1 MILYIYIGLK
11 IEVYTGWLSNRFL
24 LVIIFRYLLVLIVCT
39 NLFACEKINE
49 TNVVE
54 YKALCSEYG
63 HAQNSAQF
71 SKCVKR
77 QNIIAKYENENWLML
92 TLGLK

>member
-1 MILYIYIGLK
+1 MI
-11 IEVYTGWLSNRFL
+11 N
-24 LVIIFRYLLVLIVCT
+24 FRYFSVILVGTSLLS
-39 NLFACEKINE
+39 ACEKINE
-49 TNVVE
+49 TNIAE

-63 HAQNSAQF
+63 HAQNSSQF

-77 QNIIAKYENENWLML
+77 QNIIAKYENENWLMR

>member
-1 MILYIYIGLK
+1 MHL
-11 IEVYTGWLSNRFL
+11 
-24 LVIIFRYLLVLIVCT
+24 FRYFSAILVVASVLT
-39 NLFACEKINE
+39 ACEKINE
-49 TNVVE
+49 TNIAE

-63 HAQNSAQF
+63 HAQNSSQF

-77 QNIIAKYENENWLML
+77 QNIIAKYENEYWLMR

>member
-1 MILYIYIGLK
+1 MI
-11 IEVYTGWLSNRFL
+11 N
-24 LVIIFRYLLVLIVCT
+24 FRYFSVILVATSFLS
-39 NLFACEKINE
+39 ACEKINE
-49 TNVVE
+49 TNIAE

-63 HAQNSAQF
+63 HAQNSPQF

-77 QNIIAKYENENWLML
+77 QNIIAEYENENWLMR

>member
-1 MILYIYIGLK
+1 MI
-11 IEVYTGWLSNRFL
+11 N
-24 LVIIFRYLLVLIVCT
+24 FRYFSVILVGASFLS
-39 NLFACEKINE
+39 ACEKINE
-49 TNVVE
+49 TNIAE

-63 HAQNSAQF
+63 HPQNTSQF

-77 QNIIAKYENENWLML
+77 QNIIAKYENENWLMR

>member
-1 MILYIYIGLK
+1 M
-11 IEVYTGWLSNRFL
+11 
-24 LVIIFRYLLVLIVCT
+24 IIFRYFSVILVSVSFLS
-39 NLFACEKINE
+39 ACEKINE
-49 TNVVE
+49 TNIAE

-63 HAQNSAQF
+63 HVQNSSQF

-92 TLGLK
+92 ILGLK

>member
-1 MILYIYIGLK
+1 MINFRCFSVILVGTSL
-11 IEVYTGWLSNRFL
+11 LS
-24 LVIIFRYLLVLIVCT
+24 
-39 NLFACEKINE
+39 ACEKINE
-49 TNVVE
+49 TNIAE

-63 HAQNSAQF
+63 HAQNSSQF

-77 QNIIAKYENENWLML
+77 QNIIAKYENEYWLML

>member
-1 MILYIYIGLK
+1 M
-11 IEVYTGWLSNRFL
+11 
-24 LVIIFRYLLVLIVCT
+24 IIFRYFSLILVSVSFLS
-39 NLFACEKINE
+39 ACEKINE
-49 TNVVE
+49 PNIAE

-63 HAQNSAQF
+63 YTQNSFQF

-77 QNIIAKYENENWLML
+77 QNIIAKYENESWLML

>member
-1 MILYIYIGLK
+1 MK
-11 IEVYTGWLSNRFL
+11 IEVKSGSLSNRFL
-24 LVIIFRYLLVLIVCT
+24 SVIIFRYFSVILVSVSFLS
-39 NLFACEKINE
+39 ACEKINE
-49 TNVVE
+49 TNIAD

-63 HAQNSAQF
+63 HAQNSSQF

>member
-1 MILYIYIGLK
+1 MI
-11 IEVYTGWLSNRFL
+11 N
-24 LVIIFRYLLVLIVCT
+24 FRYFSVILVGASFLS
-39 NLFACEKINE
+39 AGEKINE
-49 TNVVE
+49 TNIAE

-63 HAQNSAQF
+63 HVQNSSQF

-77 QNIIAKYENENWLML
+77 QNIIAKYENENWLMR

>member
-1 MILYIYIGLK
+1 M
-11 IEVYTGWLSNRFL
+11 
-24 LVIIFRYLLVLIVCT
+24 IIFRYFSVILVGASFLS
-39 NLFACEKINE
+39 ACEKINE
-49 TNVVE
+49 TNISE
-54 YKALCSEYG
+54 YKALGSEYG
-63 HAQNSAQF
+63 HPKNTSQF

>member
-1 MILYIYIGLK
+1 M
-11 IEVYTGWLSNRFL
+11 
-24 LVIIFRYLLVLIVCT
+24 IIFRYLLLILVCT
-39 NLFACEKINE
+39 NLFACKKINE
-49 TNVVE
+49 TNIAE

-63 HAQNSAQF
+63 HAQNSAHY

-77 QNIIAKYENENWLML
+77 QNIIAKYENENWFML